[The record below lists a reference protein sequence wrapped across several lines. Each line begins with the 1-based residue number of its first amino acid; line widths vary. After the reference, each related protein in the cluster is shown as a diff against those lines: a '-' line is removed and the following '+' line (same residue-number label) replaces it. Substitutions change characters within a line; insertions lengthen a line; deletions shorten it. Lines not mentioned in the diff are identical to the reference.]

1 MTWMEVIGLGVVQ
14 GLTEFLPVSSSGHL
28 SLLEHHFGVREPQTL
43 FDLCLHLGTLVAV
56 LWFFRGVVGDVVGG
70 TVGWA
75 AARLRGRPA
84 APGQSEAARL
94 AGLVVLATLPTGA
107 IGVLL
112 GSRMEAWSSHPP
124 VTGALM
130 IFNGFVLLSTLRFPS
145 RPGTSLAGFSAWKA
159 LLVGVAQ
166 GVAILRGV
174 SRSGSTI
181 VAASHL
187 GMGGQD
193 AARFSFL
200 LFLPAV
206 IGGFVLE
213 ARHGWPE
220 AGLVDPWQA
229 GVGALVAAAVGVVA
243 LSILMR
249 VLAAGRLYWF
259 GPYCI
264 VVGCAALWGAA

>member
-1 MTWMEVIGLGVVQ
+1 MTWIEVIALGVLQ

-28 SLLEHHFGVREPQTL
+28 SLMEHHFGVREPQTL

-56 LWFFRGVVGDVVGG
+56 LWFFRGVVVEVVVG

-75 AARLRGRPA
+75 SARLRGKPA
-84 APGQSEAARL
+84 APRQAEAARL
-94 AGLVVLATLPTGA
+94 AGLVVLASLPTGA
-107 IGVLL
+107 IGVIL

-124 VTGALM
+124 VTGALL
-130 IFNGFVLLSTLRFPS
+130 IVNGLVLLSTLAFQP
-145 RPGTSLAGFSAWKA
+145 RPRSSIAGFSAWKA

-166 GVAILRGV
+166 GFAILRGV

-206 IGGFVLE
+206 LGGFVLE
-213 ARHGWPE
+213 ARHGWPD
-220 AGLVDPWQA
+220 AGLVDPWRA
-229 GVGALVAAAVGVVA
+229 GVGGLVAAAVGVLALRLLMRA
-243 LSILMR
+243 LS
-249 VLAAGRLYWF
+249 AGRLYWF
-259 GPYCI
+259 GPYCLA
-264 VVGCAALWGAA
+264 VGCAALLRG

>member
-1 MTWMEVIGLGVVQ
+1 MTWIEGIALGVLQ

-56 LWFFRGVVGDVVGG
+56 VWFFRGVVGDVVVGG
-70 TVGWA
+70 AGWA
-75 AARLRGRPA
+75 SARLRGKA
-84 APGQSEAARL
+84 ATPRQSEAARL
-94 AGLVVLATLPTGA
+94 AGLVVIASLPTGA
-107 IGVLL
+107 VGAVL
-112 GSRMEAWSSHPP
+112 GPRMEAWSSHPP

-130 IFNGFVLLSTLRFPS
+130 IFNGFLLLSTLRFTP
-145 RPGTSLAGFSAWKA
+145 RPATSLAGFPAWKA
-159 LLVGVAQ
+159 LLVGAAQ
-166 GVAILRGV
+166 GVAILRGI

-213 ARHGWPE
+213 AGRGWPE
-220 AGLVDPWQA
+220 SGVVDPWRA
-229 GVGALVAAAVGVVA
+229 GVGGLVAAAVGVVA
-243 LSILMR
+243 LRVLMR

>member
-1 MTWMEVIGLGVVQ
+1 MTWIEVIALGALQ

-28 SLLEHHFGVREPQTL
+28 SLLEHHFEVREPQTL

-56 LWFFRGVVGDVVGG
+56 LWFFRGVVGDVVAGS
-70 TVGWA
+70 VGWA
-75 AARLRGRPA
+75 SARLRGRPA
-84 APGQSEAARL
+84 ATRQSEAARV
-94 AGLVVLATLPTGA
+94 AGLVVLASLPTGA
-107 IGVLL
+107 VGAVL
-112 GSRMEAWSSHPP
+112 GSEMEAWSSRPP
-124 VTGALM
+124 VTGALL
-130 IFNGFVLLSTLRFPS
+130 IVNGFVLLSTLLPS
-145 RPGTSLAGFSAWKA
+145 RAATSLAEFPAWKA
-159 LLVGVAQ
+159 LLVGAAQ
-166 GVAILRGV
+166 GFAILRGV

-206 IGGFVLE
+206 IGGVVLE
-213 ARHGWPE
+213 AGRGWPE
-220 AGLVDPWQA
+220 AAIVDLGRA
-229 GVGALVAAAVGVVA
+229 VVGGVCAFGVGVVA
-243 LSILMR
+243 LRLLLR

-264 VVGCAALWGAA
+264 AVGCAVLWGAA

>member
-1 MTWMEVIGLGVVQ
+1 MTWWEVIALGVLQ

-28 SLLEHHFGVREPQTL
+28 SLLEHLFGVREPQTL
-43 FDLCLHLGTLVAV
+43 FDLCLHLGTLTAV
-56 LWFFRGVVGDVVGG
+56 LWFFRGVVAEVATGSMGWVV
-70 TVGWA
+70 
-75 AARLRGRPA
+75 ARARGRPA
-84 APGQSEAARL
+84 AARQSEAARV
-94 AGLVVLATLPTGA
+94 AGLVLLASAPTGA
-107 IGVLL
+107 IGVLW
-112 GSRMEAWSSHPP
+112 GSHMEAWSSRPW
-124 VTGALM
+124 VTGALL
-130 IFNGFVLLSTLRFPS
+130 IANGCVLLSTLLVRARAATP
-145 RPGTSLAGFSAWKA
+145 LAGFSAWKA
-159 LLVGVAQ
+159 LLVGAAQ

-200 LFLPAV
+200 LLLPAV
-206 IGGFVLE
+206 IGGLVLE

-220 AGLVDPWQA
+220 AGIVDPERA
-229 GVGALVAAAVGVVA
+229 VVGGLVAAVVGVAA
-243 LSILMR
+243 LRVLMR

-264 VVGCAALWGAA
+264 AVGCAALWGAA